1 MEMYGGYGAYN
12 VGPVATLRACLDE
25 PGAKDEN
32 RMQCIQMLSFSQY
45 MPYEEALYL
54 TPALPLPNASTR
66 LGTCHAL
73 SYGSRTSTGATG
85 LAIDMIED
93 DDLLHLAAA
102 AAERAPIRPLV
113 QWCSKVVHPDASFAL
128 NHKRWLA
135 CIGPAAGGVAR
146 ARAPHAVRT
155 ATCEQL
161 LHATWTADTA
171 TLKAG
176 YDACMHGMATGC
188 VGPLNE
194 TNFYQSKELCV
205 VPTTY
210 CGDGCHELI
219 YAD

>member
-1 MEMYGGYGAYN
+1 MRPRGLISRSALGSYMEMYGGYGAYN

-113 QWCSKVVHPDASFAL
+113 QGAPRWCIRTRPSPSTTNAGSRAL
-128 NHKRWLA
+128 ARRREAWLA
-135 CIGPAAGGVAR
+135 R
-146 ARAPHAVRT
+146 ERRT
-155 ATCEQL
+155 RCEQRP
-161 LHATWTADTA
+161 ASSCCMRRGQPTRPRSRPDTMRACTAWQRGVSD
-171 TLKAG
+171 
-176 YDACMHGMATGC
+176 
-188 VGPLNE
+188 P
-194 TNFYQSKELCV
+194 
-205 VPTTY
+205 
-210 CGDGCHELI
+210 
-219 YAD
+219 